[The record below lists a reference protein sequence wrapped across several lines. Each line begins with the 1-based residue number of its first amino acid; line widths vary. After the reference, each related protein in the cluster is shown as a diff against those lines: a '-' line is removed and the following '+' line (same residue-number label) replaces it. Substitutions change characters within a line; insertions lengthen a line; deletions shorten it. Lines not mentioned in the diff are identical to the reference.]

1 MKTND
6 IKTVSDLLEY
16 LEENYNTKECS
27 PSAFT
32 KTIIINNIIA
42 KVGLNPLLSNTL
54 RAKCLQ
60 SNTVN
65 EFIQA
70 IKNNTKTDTKLTYV
84 NVTKLESDIK
94 NIVLIAGLKELKKVE
109 AQQKKKK
116 QKIKILSYGN

>member
-54 RAKCLQ
+54 RLKCLQ
-60 SNTVN
+60 SNTVS

-70 IKNNTKTDTKLTYV
+70 IKDNTKTDTKLTYI
-84 NVTKLESDIK
+84 NLTKLESDIK
-94 NIVLIAGLKELKKVE
+94 NIVLVSGLEALKKIDVSKTE
-109 AQQKKKK
+109 TTKKKSSRK
-116 QKIKILSYGN
+116 

>member
-1 MKTND
+1 MKMND
-6 IKTVSDLLEY
+6 IKTVADLLDY
-16 LEENYNTKECS
+16 IQSNYDTNECK

-54 RAKCLQ
+54 RVKCLQ

-109 AQQKKKK
+109 AQQKKKSRK
-116 QKIKILSYGN
+116 